1 MPDISSTESSKNSP
15 TFSKSE
21 AIRFGFET
29 TKKNFKF
36 LLIILFILA
45 ILSAIPGSIN
55 SSLRNFPLF
64 SFLINAV
71 IWIVQII
78 VQIGVIKITLAF
90 VDGNKPKVK
99 DLFIIPYKPVY
110 MTFLK
115 YWASSLLYGLVVG
128 LGFILLII
136 PGIIFAIIFQFY
148 SYLIVDKNAGPIEAL
163 KKSAAITKGV
173 RWNLFRFGL
182 LLIGINI
189 LGALALLVG
198 LLISVPTTM
207 LATAFVYRKL
217 QSQKSS

>member
-1 MPDISSTESSKNSP
+1 MPDILPTESSKHSP

-36 LLIILFILA
+36 LLIVLFILA

-55 SSLRNFPLF
+55 SSLRNLPLLA
-64 SFLINAV
+64 FLTNVV

-90 VDGNKPKVK
+90 VDGNKPKVA

-115 YWASSLLYGLVVG
+115 YWAASLLYGLIVG
-128 LGFILLII
+128 IGFILLII
-136 PGIIFAIIFQFY
+136 PGVIFAIMFQFY

-163 KKSAAITKGV
+163 GKSAAITKGV

-189 LGALALLVG
+189 LGAMAFLVG

-207 LATAFVYRKL
+207 LATAYVYRKL
-217 QSQKSS
+217 QSQA